1 MSDSEPDSHLPRAPN
16 GHPYALGD
24 GPGSPS
30 PPIPPGH
37 DAPDGTA
44 AGIAHSGPV
53 DEQAGPTSGAG
64 PTPPYRKAAF
74 RLGSSLDRG
83 FWIWIWVIGAI
94 VLITLIIV
102 AVSQLPSTPKKGMDA
117 RPVARP
123 GTTLTARPG
132 TTLPAR
138 PGAPPVGTAAR
149 RTGPPPI

>member
-1 MSDSEPDSHLPRAPN
+1 
-16 GHPYALGD
+16 
-24 GPGSPS
+24 
-30 PPIPPGH
+30 
-37 DAPDGTA
+37 
-44 AGIAHSGPV
+44 
-53 DEQAGPTSGAG
+53 
-64 PTPPYRKAAF
+64 
-74 RLGSSLDRG
+74 
-83 FWIWIWVIGAI
+83 VIGAI

-132 TTLPAR
+132 TTLTARPGTTLPAR